1 MRQSG
6 DSGLGANVNYL
17 WQVLSALRSLPINTQ
32 DGHPGMPRCSVWA
45 PGTENGASEHPNR
58 RGDHGESSASPQAGA
73 VREARGKIKL
83 HVYSLLK
90 ETKEYSHRLYFL
102 LWYGRIV

>member
-32 DGHPGMPRCSVWA
+32 DGQPVMSRCSVWA
-45 PGTENGASEHPNR
+45 PVTENGASEHPNR
-58 RGDHGESSASPQAGA
+58 RGDHGESSASPRAGA
-73 VREARGKIKL
+73 VGEARDKIKL
-83 HVYSLLK
+83 HVYSLLG
-90 ETKEYSHRLYFL
+90 ETKEYSYRLYFL
-102 LWYGRIV
+102 LWYGSIV